1 MTVSRTSR
9 AVLACALACL
19 VLSAHAQDA
28 IRAELARPL
37 AAARDAVAGKQW
49 DQALQQ
55 LAAAEGVGATAPGER
70 YLLERLRAAAAA
82 GKGDEA
88 LAARALAAALA
99 SGAAPAAEQQPLRE
113 ALAGAHY
120 RNRDWPA
127 AAAAARAVLAAD
139 PANARAATLLV
150 QSLYQ
155 GKDFAAAAQALETQA
170 THGTELGVQQL
181 ELLASSYEQAKDKAG
196 TLRALERLVAKAP
209 KPAYW
214 ADLLTLVES
223 QPGWPQELEI
233 DLQRLGLETGAFTE
247 ASDFVELAQAALK
260 AGYPAEA
267 VRALQKGFASKAL
280 GSGADAG
287 KHQQLMDQASKLA
300 REDAAQPDVAPPAGN
315 ALALFRTGYGL
326 ALQGR
331 LEPGE
336 AWMRQA
342 LADPALKA
350 PDLARLRLGQA
361 LLLAGQAPRA
371 LQVFRAVPDQGPT
384 GQLARLW
391 ALHAA
396 SR

>member
-1 MTVSRTSR
+1 MSLPRTSR
-9 AVLACALACL
+9 ALLACALTCL
-19 VLSAHAQDA
+19 VLGAQAQDA

-55 LAAAEGVGATAPGER
+55 LAAAESVGATAPGER

-99 SGAAPAAEQQPLRE
+99 SGATPAAEQQPLRE

-120 RNRDWPA
+120 RNRDWSA

-139 PANARAATLLV
+139 PGNARAGTLLV

-155 GKDFAAAAQALETQA
+155 GKEFAAAAQALEAQA
-170 THGTELGVQQL
+170 ARGTELGVQQL

-196 TLRALERLVAKAP
+196 TLRALERLLAKAP

-267 VRALQKGFASKAL
+267 VRALQKGFAAKAL
-280 GSGADAG
+280 GTGADAG

-300 REDAAQPDVAPPAGN
+300 REDAAQPDAAPPTAN
-315 ALALFRTGYGL
+315 PLALFRTGYGL

-342 LADPALKA
+342 LADPALRA

-371 LQVFRAVPDQGPT
+371 LQAFRAVPDQGPT

-391 ALHAA
+391 ALHAT